1 MDRMH
6 GLEPWSDEELLE
18 RMLRRE
24 GRAWREFHVRFDR
37 LVYRCIQK
45 VTSRFARSVGS
56 DDVREVYAQFLLS
69 ITARDMHK
77 LRTFAPERGNKLS
90 SWVGMLATNAA
101 WDHLRTLARAPQPVT
116 LGEAE
121 AMPAPETD
129 PFDRLLERERWARVN
144 DALQTFSEKDQ
155 TFVRLYYMDGLSP
168 EEVAEE
174 MQISVKTVYSKKHK
188 IRSRL
193 EHALSPLASEAA

>member
-121 AMPAPETD
+121 AMPAPEAD

-144 DALQTFSEKDQ
+144 DALQTFSAKDQ